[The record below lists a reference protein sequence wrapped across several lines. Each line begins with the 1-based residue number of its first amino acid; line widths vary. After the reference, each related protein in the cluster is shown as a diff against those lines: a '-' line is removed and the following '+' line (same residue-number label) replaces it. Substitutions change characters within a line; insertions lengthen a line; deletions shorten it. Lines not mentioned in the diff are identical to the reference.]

1 MTTYFFE
8 LAIVVFICQIT
19 VNGEMSED
27 ARNKVLELE
36 YQHQGSNGS
45 GTNQLN
51 GSKLTT
57 MAQAQGNVVKVA
69 MYGEFPVTKA
79 E

>member
-1 MTTYFFE
+1 
-8 LAIVVFICQIT
+8 
-19 VNGEMSED
+19 MSED
-27 ARNKVLELE
+27 NRNKVLELE
-36 YQHQGSNGS
+36 YQQQGSN

-79 E
+79 EW